1 MLSPANNC
9 ERLESRSSA
18 SSRKLSLPIF
28 TIVVQ
33 GVLIALLGQSQAS
46 SAAPLLA
53 GAAKVDI
60 TNRDAGP
67 VNDPLYAKALVLKS
81 GSTMTAIV
89 TVDAVAIG
97 GIGYIKDDYLGKV
110 RDAVEKEL
118 GIPPTNVIAN
128 ASHCHGIPC
137 KDADARTI
145 QAIKEAAS
153 NLAPVKVGVGT
164 GYEDRI
170 MENRR
175 LKMKDGR
182 TIDVRHAYSI
192 PPDEEI
198 ASVGPVDTEIGILK
212 LDRLDGTTLA
222 VVYNFACHPI
232 QNVPSRGNSA
242 DITGFASQVIEDNL
256 SEGTIALFVQGC
268 GGDINPIRYKDVDYP
283 RNAEPLGNMLGLST
297 LKAVRKIKTRE
308 DSRLKFL
315 TEVLTLPRADTASR
329 IAEMESQQVQ
339 LLNSLG
345 GTTLNLKTFIPLFV
359 KYKASEEF
367 PANYPYRYLHD
378 RKLGRKD
385 LDILDSENRANMER
399 YIRNIHTM
407 EKLTRINTNLRLL
420 RKHHAAGAAAG
431 KRTIDV
437 ELSGLRVGDFVMT
450 TFPGELTVQIG
461 LNLKK
466 KSPHKP
472 TFVAGYTNG
481 YIYYAPTTEQL
492 LNVGGAQ
499 EDSDCVLGAD
509 WQKFYEDKAIE
520 ILGKL

>member
-1 MLSPANNC
+1 MMFSQDTLLEHGNPEAPFRS
-9 ERLESRSSA
+9 RLARTAIISA
-18 SSRKLSLPIF
+18 F
-28 TIVVQ
+28 AF
-33 GVLIALLGQSQAS
+33 VLTLQSQFATAETL
-46 SAAPLLA
+46 SA
-53 GAAKVDI
+53 GVAKVDI
-60 TNRDAGP
+60 TNLDAGS

-97 GIGYIKDDYLGKV
+97 GIGHIKDDYLEKV

-118 GIPPTNVIAN
+118 GIPPTNVMAN
-128 ASHCHGIPC
+128 ASHCHGTPC
-137 KDADARTI
+137 KDADERTI
-145 QAIKEAAS
+145 QAIKQAAG
-153 NLAPVKVGVGT
+153 NLVPVKVGVGT

-198 ASVGPVDTEIGILK
+198 ASVGPVDTEIGVLR

-222 VVYNFACHPI
+222 VLYNFACHPI

-256 SEGTIALFVQGC
+256 SEGTVALFVQGC

-283 RNAEPLGNMLGLST
+283 RDAEPLGNMLGLST
-297 LKAVRKIKTRE
+297 LKAVRRIETKEDTR
-308 DSRLKFL
+308 L
-315 TEVLTLPRADTASR
+315 TVTSENLTLPRADTASR

-345 GTTLNLKTFIPLFV
+345 GTSLNLKTFLPLFV

-385 LDILDSENRANMER
+385 LDILDAENRANMER

-407 EKLTRINTNLRLL
+407 EKLTRLNTNMRLL

-437 ELSGLRVGDFVMT
+437 ELTGLRIGDFVMT

-466 KSPHKP
+466 KSPHDL
-472 TFVAGYTNG
+472 TFIAGYTNG

-509 WQKFYEDKAIE
+509 WQKIYEDKATE
-520 ILGKL
+520 ILNKL

>member
-1 MLSPANNC
+1 MLRPDTLL
-9 ERLESRSSA
+9 RLELPESPLRRRITQTLMTSA
-18 SSRKLSLPIF
+18 
-28 TIVVQ
+28 
-33 GVLIALLGQSQAS
+33 IAFALMMQTQSAF
-46 SAAPLLA
+46 AETLLA

-60 TNRDAGP
+60 TNLDAGP
-67 VNDPLYAKALVLKS
+67 VNDPLYVKALVLKS

-97 GIGYIKDDYLGKV
+97 GIGHIKDDYLGKV
-110 RDAVEKEL
+110 RGAVEKEL
-118 GIPPTNVIAN
+118 GITPANVIAN
-128 ASHCHGIPC
+128 ASHWHGIVC
-137 KDADARTI
+137 KDADERTI
-145 QAIKEAAS
+145 RAIKEAAS
-153 NLAPVKVGVGT
+153 NLVPVKVGVGT

-198 ASVGPVDTEIGILK
+198 ASVGPVDTEIGVLR

-256 SEGTIALFVQGC
+256 SEGTVALFVQGC

-283 RNAEPLGNMLGLST
+283 RDAEPLGNMLGLST
-297 LKAVRKIKTRE
+297 LKAVRKITTKE
-308 DSRLKFL
+308 DSRL
-315 TEVLTLPRADTASR
+315 TVTSENLTLPRADTASR
-329 IAEMESQQVQ
+329 ITEMESEQVQ
-339 LLNSLG
+339 LVQSLG
-345 GTTLNLKTFIPLFV
+345 GTSLNLKTFIPLFV
-359 KYKASEEF
+359 KYKASMEF

-378 RKLGRKD
+378 RAMGRKH
-385 LDILDSENRANMER
+385 LDTLDAENRANMER

-407 EKLTRINTNLRLL
+407 EKLTRLNTNLRLL
-420 RKHHAAGAAAG
+420 RMHHAAGVAAG

-437 ELSGLRVGDFVMT
+437 ELTGLRIGDFVMT

-466 KSPHKP
+466 KSPHDL
-472 TFVAGYTNG
+472 TFIAGYTNG

-499 EDSDCVLGAD
+499 EDSDCVLGVD
-509 WQKFYEDKAIE
+509 WQKIYEDKATE